1 MPDNPTPV
9 YNFPVHIQGDTWK
22 GLTSV
27 TFTHLGSAIDLTNAE
42 VRMQVRL
49 SIDSPSVLTL
59 STSGNQGITIM
70 DPASAGT
77 ITIPTQVVNIPVGN
91 YNYDLKVLYPSGYV
105 KTYFTGLFPV
115 ISHFTR

>member
-1 MPDNPTPV
+1 MPEDPTPI

-27 TFTHLGSAIDLTNAE
+27 TFTSKGSAIDLTNTE

-49 SIDSPSVLTL
+49 SIDSPSVLNL
-59 STSGNQGITIM
+59 STSGNGGINFIQ
-70 DPASAGT
+70 PLSSGKV
-77 ITIPTQVVNIPVGN
+77 TIPPQVVNIPVGN
-91 YNYDLKVLYPSGYV
+91 YNYDLKVIYPSGYI
-105 KTYFTGLFPV
+105 KTYFKGLLPV